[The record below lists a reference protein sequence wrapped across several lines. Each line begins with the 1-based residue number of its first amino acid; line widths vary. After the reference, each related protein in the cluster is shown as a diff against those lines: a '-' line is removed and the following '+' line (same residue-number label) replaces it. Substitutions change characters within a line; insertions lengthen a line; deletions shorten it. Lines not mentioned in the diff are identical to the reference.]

1 MCDRTLDCQ
10 LPQSPMTKVTFPPV
24 SLVYLSAA
32 RTMTSPLWS
41 RGFTA
46 GRNTVMSQS
55 PANAVDESAMS
66 APITT
71 AKTLLLFISPSY
83 SKLVEKNHFI
93 FIQFNIYL
101 NRRISLLLHQPTRP
115 VRVMLSVKY
124 FCEKMYRMSIGMIT
138 TKHDASRM
146 LFWLNARSSAL
157 MFWLSNCRRSCRSVT
172 FTESGYSSVKN
183 MTER

>member
-71 AKTLLLFISPSY
+71 AKPLLLFISSSY
-83 SKLVEKNHFI
+83 SKLIEKKSRYIHPVQHLFKPENLTI
-93 FIQFNIYL
+93 VTSTNKAGAGNTL
-101 NRRISLLLHQPTRP
+101 SKVLLREDVQNEHW
-115 VRVMLSVKY
+115 
-124 FCEKMYRMSIGMIT
+124 
-138 TKHDASRM
+138 HDYHKA
-146 LFWLNARSSAL
+146 
-157 MFWLSNCRRSCRSVT
+157 
-172 FTESGYSSVKN
+172 
-183 MTER
+183 